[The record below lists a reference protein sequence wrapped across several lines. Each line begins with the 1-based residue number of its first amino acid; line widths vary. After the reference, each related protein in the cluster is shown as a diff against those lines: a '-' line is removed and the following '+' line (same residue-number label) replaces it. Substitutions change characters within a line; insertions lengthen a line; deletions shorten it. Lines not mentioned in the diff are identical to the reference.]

1 MSINFRVN
9 VNCQCFFPVKVLGV
23 KKLVKENIE
32 NILGEYF
39 KAFNYNMVPTRELFQ
54 TLRVL
59 TIHH

>member
-9 VNCQCFFPVKVLGV
+9 GNCQCFFPVKVLGV

-32 NILGEYF
+32 NISEEYF
-39 KAFNYNMVPTRELFQ
+39 KAFNYNMVRTRELFQ
-54 TLRVL
+54 TLPVL

>member
-39 KAFNYNMVPTRELFQ
+39 KAFNYNMVRTREL
-54 TLRVL
+54 
-59 TIHH
+59 IG

>member
-1 MSINFRVN
+1 MSTNFRVN
-9 VNCQCFFPVKVLGV
+9 VNCLRFFPVKVLGV

-39 KAFNYNMVPTRELFQ
+39 KAFNYNMVRTKELFQ
-54 TLRVL
+54 ALPVL